1 LHRPP
6 PGHKQEGEERR
17 DMQFLKTLFWVA
29 LAIILVLFATKN
41 WEAVTLN
48 LWGGL
53 QADVKKP
60 VLIIVPFLLGF
71 LPTFLIYRARLWSLR
86 RRYEPTEQGTVVVT
100 PPLPGRAVTSAP
112 DPAPPESRVDAPD
125 SAVRTP

>member
-1 LHRPP
+1 
-6 PGHKQEGEERR
+6 
-17 DMQFLKTLFWVA
+17 MQFLKTLFWVA

-86 RRYEPTEQGTVVVT
+86 RRLEPTEQGTLVVS
-100 PPLPGRAVTSAP
+100 PPLPARTASSAP
-112 DPAPPESRVDAPD
+112 DPAPRESDAGAPD
-125 SAVRTP
+125 GAARTP